1 MGDSALAAEMTSAK
15 PQAECAEQQGPL
27 SGLTILDLTQIYNGP
42 YATFLMAAAG
52 ATVLKIEP
60 PDGEQLRK
68 RTANPSAWLPYAMLN
83 SGKQSLKLN
92 LKTSEGRE
100 ILLSLVETAD
110 VLVENF
116 AAGVMDRLGLG
127 IEVLKS
133 HNPDLI
139 YAASS
144 GYGSDGPYRD
154 YPAMDLTMQA
164 MCGFMSST
172 GFPDAPPVKAGPA
185 VCDFLAG
192 VHLYSAVVT
201 AIAGRALHG
210 HAPTVEVSMM
220 EASYFS
226 MTSSMGLVHD
236 NPEGAPERTGNRHSG
251 LGVCPYNVY
260 PTSDGYAA
268 IIVVAER
275 HWTALTTL
283 MDRPEMRDD
292 PRYATNL
299 DRVRSMDEV
308 DGIVAEWTAGQTRD
322 EVVAK
327 LVGAGVPSA
336 PVRTLKEVMHD
347 PHLIARGSLRM
358 IDHPEYGRLSVPA
371 SPLRFDGAASLPERP
386 SVPLGTDSRAILRQ
400 RLGLT
405 DDDIDALSAQG
416 II

>member
-1 MGDSALAAEMTSAK
+1 MGESASATEMTKAGIGAVPEK
-15 PQAECAEQQGPL
+15 PAGPL

-52 ATVLKIEP
+52 ATVLKVEP

-83 SGKQSLKLN
+83 SGKQSLRLD
-92 LKTSEGRE
+92 LKTPEGRE

-116 AAGVMDRLGLG
+116 AAGVMERLGLG
-127 IEVLKS
+127 IDVLKAR
-133 HNPDLI
+133 NPRLI

-144 GYGSDGPYRD
+144 GYGSEGPYRD

-192 VHLYSAVVT
+192 IHLYSAVVT
-201 AIAGRALHG
+201 AIAGRELHG

-220 EASYFS
+220 EAAYFS
-226 MTSSMGLVHD
+226 MTSSLGLVHD
-236 NPEGAPERTGNRHSG
+236 SPKDAPERTGNRHSG

-260 PTSDGYAA
+260 PASDGYVA

-275 HWTALTTL
+275 HWAALTEL
-283 MDRPEMRDD
+283 MDRPDMRDD

-299 DRVRSMDEV
+299 DRVRLMEEV
-308 DGIVAEWTAGQTRD
+308 DGIVSGWTVEQTRD
-322 EVVAK
+322 RLVAR

-347 PHLIARGSLRM
+347 PHLIARGSLRT
-358 IDHPEYGRLSVPA
+358 IDHPEYGRLTVPA
-371 SPLRFDGAASLPERP
+371 SPLRFDGGASMPERP
-386 SVPLGTDSRAILRQ
+386 SVPLGSDSRGILKR
-400 RLGLT
+400 RLGLS
-405 DDDIDALSAQG
+405 DVDIDALSAQG